1 MVLRFLF
8 KQLLLPPG
16 CLFLLVLLAWWLRK
30 RMPRLALCCFVLGF
44 GGLWASSMPLAVEG
58 LARLVEREP
67 ALAHTQWAGLATQA
81 DAIVVLGAG
90 RERDDPAWGGDQAS
104 HLAVERVRYAARLAK
119 ASGLPVLISGGS
131 PFDEGTSEA
140 ALMADVMSNDLGVP
154 VRWQEGQSRTT
165 WENAQLSATILHAAG
180 IQRVV
185 LVTQA
190 AHMPRSKW
198 CFEQAGLQVVSAPVG
213 FIGVPNQRPLGGWL
227 PESKSMWQTGQ
238 LLNEVA
244 GQIAYPMFYR

>member
-1 MVLRFLF
+1 MVLRYLF

-16 CLFLLVLLAWWLRK
+16 CLFLLLLLAWWLRR
-30 RMPRLALCCFVLGF
+30 RMPRLALGCFVLGL
-44 GGLWASSMPLAVEG
+44 GGLWLSSLPVAVEG
-58 LARLVEREP
+58 LAKLVEREP
-67 ALAHTQWAGLATQA
+67 ALAQSQWAGLATQA

-119 ASGLPVLISGGS
+119 ASGLPVLISGGK
-131 PFDEGTSEA
+131 PYGEAVSEA
-140 ALMADVMSNDLGVP
+140 ALMADVMSQDLGVP
-154 VRWQEGQSRTT
+154 VRWQEGQSNTT

-190 AHMPRSKW
+190 AHMPRSRW

-213 FIGVPNQRPLGGWL
+213 FISVPNQRPLGGWL
-227 PESKSMWQTGQ
+227 PESKTMWQTGN

-244 GQIAYPMFYR
+244 GQIAYPLFYR